1 MKCIHKA
8 YRKRELSIFEH
19 INSVEVSRNCYFV
32 HTCNFT
38 RALSNCTIFVWNQMN
53 KRKMSNA
60 NYIYDMVLNVF
71 HRQTWKV
78 FDKNRLNCIWFWMK
92 YSSRQS
98 IVELVFVCLT
108 RALRVCNLIFVIYV
122 YKSSPKAILFSTFSF
137 SHRAHTHKN
146 SSSENLIYKIIQSIS
161 GNGNNENKQNCCTQ
175 RFWPGF

>member
-1 MKCIHKA
+1 MYIPVTS
-8 YRKRELSIFEH
+8 LEH
-19 INSVEVSRNCYFV
+19 CPTARFSSETKWTSEKWVIWWKY
-32 HTCNFT
+32 
-38 RALSNCTIFVWNQMN
+38 
-53 KRKMSNA
+53 A

-71 HRQTWKV
+71 HRQKWKV